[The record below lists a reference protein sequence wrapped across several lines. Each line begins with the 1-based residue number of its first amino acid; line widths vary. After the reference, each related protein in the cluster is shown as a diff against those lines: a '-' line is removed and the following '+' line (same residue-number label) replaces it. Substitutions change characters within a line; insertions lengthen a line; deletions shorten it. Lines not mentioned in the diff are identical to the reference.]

1 MRPPGHE
8 GDNACD
14 GADAESRPLAGRC
27 CLPASALLLVDTFMP
42 WQSVSDGSFSYSWNA
57 WHGDKGVLLGAL
69 TVALVAWAAASSLG
83 LHLPARASDAS
94 VGLAL
99 AALVV
104 ALAAV
109 KNLHDDSSAWGSYLG
124 VFLGA
129 VAAAAAWS
137 VAIVRQALP
146 HPAVAPPAADAR
158 LSLPNE
164 DAEGGNRTHTPRREP
179 DFESGAS
186 ANSATSACRDE
197 S

>member
-1 MRPPGHE
+1 MERLRSVGH
-8 GDNACD
+8 
-14 GADAESRPLAGRC
+14 GRS
-27 CLPASALLLVDTFMP
+27 LLFAASALLLVDTFMP
-42 WQSVSDGSFSYSWNA
+42 WQSVSHGSFSYSWNA

-69 TVALVAWAAASSLG
+69 TAALVAWAAASALG

-94 VGLAL
+94 VGVAL

-109 KNLHDDSSAWGSYLG
+109 KNIHDDSSAWGSYLG

-129 VAAAAAWS
+129 AAVAGAWSGYRQASAASLAAAAPPQPTPS
-137 VAIVRQALP
+137 E
-146 HPAVAPPAADAR
+146 PAER
-158 LSLPNE
+158 N
-164 DAEGGNRTHTPRREP
+164 AEGGNRTHTPRREP

-186 ANSATSACRDE
+186 ASSATSACRDE